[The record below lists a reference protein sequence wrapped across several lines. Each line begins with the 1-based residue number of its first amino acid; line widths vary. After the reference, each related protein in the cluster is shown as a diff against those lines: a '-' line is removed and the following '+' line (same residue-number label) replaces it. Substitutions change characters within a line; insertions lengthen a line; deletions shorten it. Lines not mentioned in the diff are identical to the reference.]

1 MKENIIL
8 KTLELGY
15 EKGLANVSILDIATA
30 TDLRKSSLYS
40 HFRSKE
46 EIIQSLVVHCHALLA
61 EKTFLVD
68 FKAKDAQELLVSLV
82 ESFIETF
89 AEPPLSHY
97 YAVVQ
102 QQRLYD
108 KGFAATAH
116 DLESMITARVK
127 VALEYCVQRSWLDIN
142 DTDAAGEL
150 FSSAVQNCIAKLA
163 ATPEAAI
170 ALGCEDTDWELNR
183 LVDSLL
189 MLFGANLN
197 PGFSS

>member
-1 MKENIIL
+1 MNTNEDIIL
-8 KTLELGY
+8 KTLELGC

-30 TDLRKSSLYS
+30 TGLRKSSLYS
-40 HFRSKE
+40 HFKSKDD
-46 EIIQSLVVHCHALLA
+46 IIQSMMEHCHALLA
-61 EKTFLVD
+61 GKTFMVD
-68 FKAKDAQELLVSLV
+68 FKAKDAQELLVSLI

-89 AEPPLSHY
+89 ADPPLSHY

-108 KGFAATAH
+108 KGFASAAH
-116 DLESMITARVK
+116 GLESMITARVK
-127 VALEYCVQRSWLDIN
+127 VALEYCVQRSWLDIP

-150 FSSAVQNCIAKLA
+150 FSSAVQNCLAKLS
-163 ATPEAAI
+163 ATPEAAT

-189 MLFGANLN
+189 MLFK
-197 PGFSS
+197 

>member
-1 MKENIIL
+1 MNTNEDIVL

-30 TDLRKSSLYS
+30 TGLRKSSLYS
-40 HFRSKE
+40 HFKSKDD
-46 EIIQSLVVHCHALLA
+46 IIQNMMDHCHDLLA
-61 EKTFLVD
+61 EKTFMVD
-68 FKAKDAQELLVSLV
+68 FKAKNAQSLLVSFI

-102 QQRLYD
+102 QQRLYHPS
-108 KGFAATAH
+108 FSTIAH
-116 DLESMITARVK
+116 ELESMVTARVK
-127 VALEYCVQRSWLDIN
+127 VALEYCVQRSWLNIP

-150 FSSAVQNCIAKLA
+150 FSCAVQDRLAKLS
-163 ATPEAAI
+163 ATPEAAA

-189 MLFGANLN
+189 MLFE
-197 PGFSS
+197 

>member
-1 MKENIIL
+1 MNTNEDIIL

-30 TDLRKSSLYS
+30 TGLRKSSLYS
-40 HFRSKE
+40 HFKSKND
-46 EIIQSLVVHCHALLA
+46 IIQSMMGYCQSMLA
-61 EKTFLVD
+61 GKTFMVD
-68 FKAKDAQELLVSLV
+68 FKAKDAQSLLVSLI

-102 QQRLYD
+102 QQRLYHPS
-108 KGFAATAH
+108 FSTIAH
-116 DLESMITARVK
+116 ELESMVTARVK
-127 VALEYCVQRSWLDIN
+127 VALEYCVQRSWLNIN

-150 FSSAVQNCIAKLA
+150 FSSAVQNCLAKLA
-163 ATPEAAI
+163 ATPEAAA

-183 LVDSLL
+183 LVDNLL
-189 MLFGANLN
+189 MLFE
-197 PGFSS
+197 

>member
-1 MKENIIL
+1 MNTNEDIIL

-30 TDLRKSSLYS
+30 TGLRKSSLYS
-40 HFRSKE
+40 HFKSKE
-46 EIIQSLVVHCHALLA
+46 DIIQSMMGHCHALLA
-61 EKTFLVD
+61 KKTFIVD
-68 FKAKDAQELLVSLV
+68 FKAKDAQALLVSLI

-108 KGFAATAH
+108 KGFSAAAH
-116 DLESMITARVK
+116 GLESMITARVK
-127 VALEYCVQRSWLDIN
+127 VALEYCVQCSWLDIS
-142 DTDAAGEL
+142 DTDAAGDL
-150 FSSAVQNCIAKLA
+150 FSSAVQNCLAKLA
-163 ATPEAAI
+163 ATPEAAA

-183 LVDSLL
+183 LVDNLL
-189 MLFGANLN
+189 MLFE
-197 PGFSS
+197 

>member
-1 MKENIIL
+1 MNTNEDIIL
-8 KTLELGY
+8 KTLELGH

-30 TDLRKSSLYS
+30 TGLRKSSLYS
-40 HFRSKE
+40 HFKSKDD
-46 EIIQSLVVHCHALLA
+46 IIQSMMDHCHDLLA
-61 EKTFLVD
+61 EKTFMVD
-68 FKAKDAQELLVSLV
+68 FKAKDAQSLLVSLI

-102 QQRLYD
+102 QQRLYHPS
-108 KGFAATAH
+108 FSTIAH
-116 DLESMITARVK
+116 ELESMVTARVK
-127 VALEYCVQRSWLDIN
+127 VALEYCVQRSWLNIP

-150 FSSAVQNCIAKLA
+150 FSYAVQDCLAKLA
-163 ATPEAAI
+163 ATPEAAA

-189 MLFGANLN
+189 MLFE
-197 PGFSS
+197 